1 MLFLKSWKLKING
14 MKLVPETPFKFQK
27 FLAMLFLVKKF
38 DLLQIEVL
46 VRDLVSR
53 SEKFLFEV
61 LLCVPTMP
69 EVGVGPVQLLNSKL
83 VILNETGSFQLK
95 FSTG

>member
-14 MKLVPETPFKFQK
+14 MKLAPATPFKFQK
-27 FLAMLFLVKKF
+27 FLTMLFLVKKF

-53 SEKFLFEV
+53 SKKFLFEV
-61 LLCVPTMP
+61 FLCVPTLP
-69 EVGVGPVQLLNSKL
+69 EVGVGPLQLLNSKS
-83 VILNETGSFQLK
+83 VILNETGPFQLK